1 MKFQTQALL
10 KTAFHTVIGAQNT
23 FRNNHRPSNR
33 QVHHPAQKYS
43 KFGPWRIAKWAI
55 SRHWVRRL
63 SKRAFG
69 TAVWILVHSNT
80 RRGHHRACYW
90 GRYGNSFISS
100 MKSGRLLSAFIVLVF
115 STILCFAW
123 FFEAP
128 NIIILNG
135 QANMNTTGAVISRNT
150 RVLTPMNYK

>member
-55 SRHWVRRL
+55 SRYWVRRL

-90 GRYGNSFISS
+90 GRYGHCFIYS
-100 MKSGRLLSAFIVLVF
+100 MKNRRLLFFFDHCSGVFDDIV
-115 STILCFAW
+115 IGI
-123 FFEAP
+123 FEAP
-128 NIIILNG
+128 NIINLNG
-135 QANMNTTGAVISRNT
+135 LLRNATDGVTSRNT
-150 RVLTPMNYK
+150 RVLVLVKYK